1 MRRKDREVTD
11 IQELLSIVEECRI
24 CHVGLLDD
32 KGVYVVPLNY
42 GFEYVNKQLILY
54 FHSAQVGRKIDAIIK
69 NPNVCVEMD
78 CDHRLIEG
86 EKACDFSFGFKSVIG
101 NGVATILSN
110 YDEKLKGLSLLM
122 KHETQKEY
130 AIDENMVN
138 HVSVIKVIVNEFSG
152 KYHK

>member
-86 EKACDFSFGFKSVIG
+86 EKACDFSFGFKSIIG